1 MNNLVYVGKV
11 LQLIPIEG
19 ADRIES
25 AIVVCGEGGK
35 WQGCVLKESFKVGD
49 KCLVFRQDC
58 IVPEIP
64 EFEHMRKHKFRVRMC
79 RFLKTPSEVLISG
92 FLPNVPQDLPVGTDV
107 GAIVRVT
114 KYEKPIPVSM
124 MGETKGNFP
133 GFIPKTD
140 EMNFQAVQDLL
151 ARVKLQPYWMTL
163 KYDGTSATYYH
174 NRGEVGVCSRNL
186 EKKLTSNDVYNRI
199 NKEFGVTYKLQ
210 ELGKRGFNYAIQGE
224 IFGPNIQKNRMGA
237 EKISF
242 RAFDVYDIDA
252 HDYLSA
258 QDQRALLKELEIPMV
273 DVVGVGI
280 WSLEDFEDIRKLGEV
295 KYQNGKEAEG
305 VVVRVPDF
313 SCTNGSRL
321 SFKILN
327 LNYKGN

>member
-1 MNNLVYVGKV
+1 MY
-11 LQLIPIEG
+11 
-19 ADRIES
+19 
-25 AIVVCGEGGK
+25 
-35 WQGCVLKESFKVGD
+35 
-49 KCLVFRQDC
+49 
-58 IVPEIP
+58 
-64 EFEHMRKHKFRVRMC
+64 
-79 RFLKTPSEVLISG
+79 
-92 FLPNVPQDLPVGTDV
+92 

-252 HDYLSA
+252 REYLSS
-258 QDQRALLKELEIPMV
+258 QDQRALLKELDIPMV
-273 DVVGVGI
+273 DIVGMGI

>member
-1 MNNLVYVGKV
+1 MNQSYVGKI

-35 WQGCVLKESFKVGD
+35 WQGCTLKNDFAVGD
-49 KCLVFRQDC
+49 NCLVFRQDS
-58 IVPEIP
+58 ILPEIP

-79 RFLKTPSEVLISG
+79 RFLKTPSEVLISK
-92 FLPNVPQDLPVGTDV
+92 FLSEMDHNLEVGTEV
-107 GAIVRVT
+107 SNLIGVS

-124 MGETKGNFP
+124 LGETKGNFP
-133 GFIPKTD
+133 SFIPKTD
-140 EMNFQAVQDLL
+140 ELNFQAVPDLL
-151 ARVKLQPYWMTL
+151 PRIKLQPYWATL

-186 EKKLTSNDVYNRI
+186 EKKLTSNDVYNQV
-199 NKEFGVTYKLQ
+199 NKQLGITDKLQ

-242 RAFDVYDIDA
+242 RAFDVYDIDS
-252 HDYLSA
+252 HEYLSA
-258 QDQRALLKELEIPMV
+258 HVQRALLKEIDIPMV
-273 DVVGVGI
+273 DIVGVGI
-280 WSLEDFEDIRKLGEV
+280 WSLEDFEDIRRLGEV
-295 KYQNGKEAEG
+295 KYTNGKDAEG

-313 SCTNGSRL
+313 SCSNGSRL